1 MTRYVIIIE
10 QATDGGFGAW
20 SPDLPGCVAL
30 ADTEAETLAEMKE
43 AIALHIDSLRRHGE
57 PVPHPATVSA
67 TTYAVEAA

>member
-57 PVPHPATVSA
+57 PVPRPATVSA
-67 TTYAVEAA
+67 TTYAVDAA